1 MPIGPGTK
9 LGQYVVQDA
18 IGEGAMG
25 VVYRAY
31 HPQLE
36 RTGAVKVLH
45 GIGLDLDSAARF
57 RREAQAIAQLRHPNV
72 LNVFDFGEYEGTP
85 YMIVEYVS
93 GGSLAPRV
101 KSGPVERTAAIS
113 YLRGIAEALDYA
125 HKHGIVHRDV
135 KPANVLIT
143 DEGQPM
149 VLDFNLAH
157 DTKTRSRVSVALLGG
172 TLPFMAPEQLVAY
185 REETVAENCNS
196 DVYSLGVILYG
207 KNPKFK
213 NEHGRFGL

>member
-1 MPIGPGTK
+1 VPIGPGTK

-72 LNVFDFGEYEGTP
+72 LNVFDK
-85 YMIVEYVS
+85 
-93 GGSLAPRV
+93 LNAPQTV
-101 KSGPVERTAAIS
+101 FTTAAKCRQWMSDDRFEPGSIS
-113 YLRGIAEALDYA
+113 IRPYKG
-125 HKHGIVHRDV
+125 
-135 KPANVLIT
+135 
-143 DEGQPM
+143 
-149 VLDFNLAH
+149 
-157 DTKTRSRVSVALLGG
+157 VS
-172 TLPFMAPEQLVAY
+172 
-185 REETVAENCNS
+185 
-196 DVYSLGVILYG
+196 YSLSGVKQG
-207 KNPKFK
+207 
-213 NEHGRFGL
+213 E